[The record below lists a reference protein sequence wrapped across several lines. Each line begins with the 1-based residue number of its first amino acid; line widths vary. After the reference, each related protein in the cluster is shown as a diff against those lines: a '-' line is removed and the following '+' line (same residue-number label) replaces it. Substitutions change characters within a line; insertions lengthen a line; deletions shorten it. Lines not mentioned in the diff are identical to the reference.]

1 MLCLFSAESVDTFR
15 RRGSKDHPCSQLPP
29 VCPDRA
35 HGMGS
40 IRTHGPWPVPP
51 GRATGFAQERPGC
64 PPRRPRH
71 KVLRSVVHHFHWHQ
85 GNSRRA
91 GLYNA
96 LGLFCGTAQLFENF
110 LCNTD
115 NGTLRVP
122 LAERKGSK
130 SLETPCC
137 QALPVFEHAGLKRV
151 R

>member
-1 MLCLFSAESVDTFR
+1 MRCLFSAESVDTFR

-51 GRATGFAQERPGC
+51 GRATGFARERPGC
-64 PPRRPRH
+64 PPRRPLH
-71 KVLRSVVHHFHWHQ
+71 KVLRSVVHHLHRHQ

-96 LGLFCGTAQLFENF
+96 MGLYTAQPSSSRISFA
-110 LCNTD
+110 
-115 NGTLRVP
+115 TLTKRYAGGAPGRKERLKEFRDSVLPGPSRV
-122 LAERKGSK
+122 
-130 SLETPCC
+130 
-137 QALPVFEHAGLKRV
+137 
-151 R
+151 